1 MLFENSQDN
10 WEIDLPSSITNIGL
24 KISGGADSA
33 IVCFMLAKYIMEE
46 RPDITLHPV
55 TGIAD
60 NKLYQQKYAASVLRK
75 VEELTG
81 IVFGKHQYKDVTAS
95 RYILDQEDFLKS
107 LYEQE
112 LFSLH
117 FAGITANP
125 SEDDAPQLYTSIK
138 AMPTDDRSK
147 QLIKKDNYRL
157 PLINIDKRGVAE
169 HYTRLGVMDTLFP
182 VTRSCEARVTDSEY
196 NIDKHCEVCWFCK
209 ERYWG
214 FNRYV

>member
-1 MLFENSQDN
+1 ML
-10 WEIDLPSSITNIGL
+10 II
-24 KISGGADSA
+24 
-33 IVCFMLAKYIMEE
+33 
-46 RPDITLHPV
+46 
-55 TGIAD
+55 
-60 NKLYQQKYAASVLRK
+60 KLYQQKYADSVLRK

-147 QLIKKDNYRL
+147 QLVKKRQL
-157 PLINIDKRGVAE
+157 PPSS
-169 HYTRLGVMDTLFP
+169 Y
-182 VTRSCEARVTDSEY
+182 
-196 NIDKHCEVCWFCK
+196 
-209 ERYWG
+209 
-214 FNRYV
+214 

>member
-60 NKLYQQKYAASVLRK
+60 NKLYQQKYADSVLRK

-112 LFSLH
+112 LFNLH

-125 SEDDAPQLYTSIK
+125 SEDDAPQLYTSIN

>member
-60 NKLYQQKYAASVLRK
+60 NKLYQQKYADSVLRK

-182 VTRSCEARVTDSEY
+182 VTRSCEAIVTDSVY

>member
-10 WEIDLPSSITNIGL
+10 WEIDLPSNITNIGL

-33 IVCFMLAKYIMEE
+33 IVCYMLAKYVMEE
-46 RPDITLHPV
+46 RPDITIHPV

-60 NKLYQQKYAASVLRK
+60 NKLYQQKYADSVLRK

-81 IVFGKHQYKDVTAS
+81 IVFGKHQYKDVTAT

-112 LFSLH
+112 LFNLH

-125 SEDDAPQLYTSIK
+125 SEDDAPQLYTSIN

-169 HYTRLGVMDTLFP
+169 HYTQLGVMDTLFP

>member
-10 WEIDLPSSITNIGL
+10 WEIDLPSNITNIGL

-33 IVCFMLAKYIMEE
+33 IVCYMLAKYVMEE
-46 RPDITLHPV
+46 RPDITIHPV

-60 NKLYQQKYAASVLRK
+60 NKLYQQRYADSVLRK

-112 LFSLH
+112 LFNLH

-125 SEDDAPQLYTSIK
+125 SEDDAPQLYTSIN

>member
-60 NKLYQQKYAASVLRK
+60 NKLYQQKYADSVLRK

-182 VTRSCEARVTDSEY
+182 VTRSCEAIVTDSVY
-196 NIDKHCEVCWFCK
+196 NIVKHCEVCWFCK

>member
-10 WEIDLPSSITNIGL
+10 WEIDLPSNITNIGL

-60 NKLYQQKYAASVLRK
+60 NKLYQQKYADSVLRK

-81 IVFGKHQYKDVTAS
+81 IVFGKHQYKDVTAT

-112 LFSLH
+112 LFNLH

-125 SEDDAPQLYTSIK
+125 SEDDAPQLYTSIN

>member
-10 WEIDLPSSITNIGL
+10 WEIDLPSNITNIGL

-33 IVCFMLAKYIMEE
+33 IVCYMLAKYAMEE
-46 RPDITLHPV
+46 RPDITIHPV

-60 NKLYQQKYAASVLRK
+60 NKLYQQKYADSVLRK

-81 IVFGKHQYKDVTAS
+81 IVFGKHQYKDVTAT

-112 LFSLH
+112 LFNLH

>member
-10 WEIDLPSSITNIGL
+10 WEIDLPSNITNIGL

-33 IVCFMLAKYIMEE
+33 IVCYMLAKYVMEE
-46 RPDITLHPV
+46 RPDITIHPV

-60 NKLYQQKYAASVLRK
+60 NKLYQQKYADSVLKK

-112 LFSLH
+112 LFNLH

-125 SEDDAPQLYTSIK
+125 SEDDAPHLYTSIK
-138 AMPTDDRSK
+138 DMPTDDRSK

-169 HYTRLGVMDTLFP
+169 HYTQLGVMDTLFP

>member
-60 NKLYQQKYAASVLRK
+60 NKLYQQKYADSVLRK

-112 LFSLH
+112 LFNLH

-125 SEDDAPQLYTSIK
+125 SEDDAPHLYTSIK
-138 AMPTDDRSK
+138 DMPTDDRSK

>member
-60 NKLYQQKYAASVLRK
+60 NKLYQQKYADSVLRK

-81 IVFGKHQYKDVTAS
+81 IVFGKHQYKDVTAT

-112 LFSLH
+112 LFNLH

>member
-10 WEIDLPSSITNIGL
+10 WEIDLPSNITNIGL

-81 IVFGKHQYKDVTAS
+81 IVFGKHQYKNVTAS
-95 RYILDQEDFLKS
+95 RYILDQEDFLIS

-117 FAGITANP
+117 FTGVTANP
-125 SEDDAPQLYTSIK
+125 GEDDAPQLYTDIK

-147 QLIKKDNYRL
+147 QLIKKDNYRR

-169 HYTRLGVMDTLFP
+169 HYTRLGVMDALFP
-182 VTRSCEARVTDSEY
+182 VTRSCEAKVTASEY
-196 NIDKHCEVCWFCK
+196 NIDEHCKVCWFCK

>member
-10 WEIDLPSSITNIGL
+10 WEIDLPSNITNIGL

-33 IVCFMLAKYIMEE
+33 IVCYMLAKYVMEE
-46 RPDITLHPV
+46 RPDITIHPV

-60 NKLYQQKYAASVLRK
+60 NKLYQQKYADSVLRK

-81 IVFGKHQYKDVTAS
+81 IVFGKHQYKDVTAT

-107 LYEQE
+107 LYKQE
-112 LFSLH
+112 LFNLH

>member
-10 WEIDLPSSITNIGL
+10 WEINLPSNITNIGL

-33 IVCFMLAKYIMEE
+33 IVCYMLAKYAMEE
-46 RPDITLHPV
+46 RPDITIHPV

-60 NKLYQQKYAASVLRK
+60 NKLYQQRYADSVLRK

-112 LFSLH
+112 LFNLH

-125 SEDDAPQLYTSIK
+125 SEDDAPHLYTSIK
-138 AMPTDDRSK
+138 DMPTDDRSK

-169 HYTRLGVMDTLFP
+169 HYTQLGVMDTLFP

>member
-10 WEIDLPSSITNIGL
+10 WEIDLPSNITNIGL

-33 IVCFMLAKYIMEE
+33 IVCYMLAKYVMEE
-46 RPDITLHPV
+46 RPDITIHPV

-60 NKLYQQKYAASVLRK
+60 NKLYQQRYADSVLRK

-81 IVFGKHQYKDVTAS
+81 IVFGKHQYKDVTAT

-112 LFSLH
+112 LFNLH

-125 SEDDAPQLYTSIK
+125 SEDDAPQLYTSIN

>member
-10 WEIDLPSSITNIGL
+10 WEIDLPSNITNIGL

-33 IVCFMLAKYIMEE
+33 IVCYMLAKYVMEE
-46 RPDITLHPV
+46 RPDITIHPV

-60 NKLYQQKYAASVLRK
+60 NKLYQQKYADSVLRK

-112 LFSLH
+112 LFNLH

-125 SEDDAPQLYTSIK
+125 SEDDAPQLYTSIN

>member
-1 MLFENSQDN
+1 MLC
-10 WEIDLPSSITNIGL
+10 
-24 KISGGADSA
+24 
-33 IVCFMLAKYIMEE
+33 CFRCI
-46 RPDITLHPV
+46 
-55 TGIAD
+55 
-60 NKLYQQKYAASVLRK
+60 N
-75 VEELTG
+75 
-81 IVFGKHQYKDVTAS
+81 YKDVTAS

-112 LFSLH
+112 LFNLH

-125 SEDDAPQLYTSIK
+125 SEDDAPQLYTSIN

-182 VTRSCEARVTDSEY
+182 VTRSCEAIVTDSVY

>member
-10 WEIDLPSSITNIGL
+10 WEIDLPSNITNIGL

-33 IVCFMLAKYIMEE
+33 IVCYMLAKYVMEE
-46 RPDITLHPV
+46 RPDITIHPV

-60 NKLYQQKYAASVLRK
+60 NKLYQQKYADSVLRK

-81 IVFGKHQYKDVTAS
+81 IVFGKHQYKDVTAT

-112 LFSLH
+112 LFNLH

-125 SEDDAPQLYTSIK
+125 SEDDAPQLYTSIN

-182 VTRSCEARVTDSEY
+182 VTRSCEARVTDSE
-196 NIDKHCEVCWFCK
+196 FCA
-209 ERYWG
+209 ERHWG
-214 FNRYV
+214 FGRYV

>member
-10 WEIDLPSSITNIGL
+10 WEIDLPSNITNIGL

-33 IVCFMLAKYIMEE
+33 IVCYMLAKYVMEE
-46 RPDITLHPV
+46 RPDITIHPV

-60 NKLYQQKYAASVLRK
+60 NKLYQQKYADSVLRK

-81 IVFGKHQYKDVTAS
+81 IVFGKHQYKDVTAT

-112 LFSLH
+112 LFNLH

-125 SEDDAPQLYTSIK
+125 SEDDAPQLYTSIN